1 MTILE
6 LFRYCKNEMSFTD
19 SPEFDTICI
28 FEDLLGISKS
38 KIYFNDSVA
47 TDEQIKIVE
56 DAIIHRK
63 NGEPLQY
70 ILGKWDF
77 YDLTFNV
84 GKGVLIPRPETETLV
99 DFALEK
105 IKDVKSP
112 VIYDLCAG
120 SGCIGLTIAHHRDD
134 AKVYLLEKED
144 GALKYLKINKEK
156 YNLDNAQIIQGDLF
170 NIDFS
175 QIPQADV
182 ILSNPPYIPANEID
196 GLQKEVHFEPV
207 TALNGGIDGLDFYR
221 CIAQKWIS
229 KVKKGGYVALECG
242 EEQSADI
249 IRIFD
254 GKYSEKQVIYDFN
267 NIDRIVT
274 FGI

>member
-1 MTILE
+1 MTVLE
-6 LFRYCKNEMSFTD
+6 LFRYCKDKLYFTD

-28 FEDLLGISKS
+28 FEDLLGIPKS
-38 KIYFNDSVA
+38 KVYFNDISVSS
-47 TDEQIKIVE
+47 EQINTIDNV
-56 DAIIHRK
+56 INRRK

-84 GKGVLIPRPETETLV
+84 GVGVLIPRPETETLV

-105 IKDVKSP
+105 IKDIKSP

-120 SGCIGLTIAHHRDD
+120 SGCIGLTVAYHRKD
-134 AKVYLLEKED
+134 AKVFLLEKED
-144 GALKYLKINKEK
+144 GALKYLKSNKEK
-156 YNLDNAQIIQGDLF
+156 YNLDNAYVIQGDLF
-170 NIDFS
+170 NCDFS
-175 QIPQADV
+175 NVSQADV

-196 GLQKEVHFEPV
+196 GLQKEVQFEPV
-207 TALNGGIDGLDFYR
+207 TALDGGIDGLDFYR
-221 CIAQKWIS
+221 CIAEKWTA
-229 KVKKGGYVALECG
+229 KVKNNGYIALECG
-242 EEQSADI
+242 EEQSTDI
-249 IRIFD
+249 IDIFD

>member
-1 MTILE
+1 MTIKE
-6 LFRYCKNEMSFTD
+6 LFRYCSEQLSFSD
-19 SPEFDTICI
+19 SPEFEAICI
-28 FEDLLGISKS
+28 FEDLLNISKS
-38 KIYFNDSVA
+38 KIYFDDIVV
-47 TDEQIKIVE
+47 TDEQIKTVE
-56 DAIIHRK
+56 SVINRRK

-77 YDLTFNV
+77 YDMTFNV

-105 IKDVKSP
+105 IKDIDSP

-120 SGCIGLTIAHHRDD
+120 SGCIGLTIANHRKD
-134 AKVYLLEKED
+134 AKVFLLEKED
-144 GALKYLKINKEK
+144 GALTYLKSNKEK
-156 YNLDNAQIIQGDLF
+156 YNLDNAFIIKGDLF
-170 NIDFS
+170 EVDFLNF
-175 QIPQADV
+175 PDADV
-182 ILSNPPYIPANEID
+182 ILSNPPYIPACEIES
-196 GLQKEVHFEPV
+196 LQKEVHFEPI

-221 CIAQKWIS
+221 CIAEKWIS
-229 KVKKGGYVALECG
+229 KVKKNGYIALECG
-242 EEQSADI
+242 EEQSEDI
-249 IRIFD
+249 INLFN

>member
-1 MTILE
+1 MTVLE
-6 LFRYCKNEMSFTD
+6 LYRYCKDNLPCTD
-19 SPEFDTICI
+19 SPEFDSTCI

-38 KIYFNDSVA
+38 RIYFNENIA
-47 TDEQIKIVE
+47 TGEQIDIVE
-56 DAIIHRK
+56 DVINRRK
-63 NGEPLQY
+63 KGEPLQY

-84 GKGVLIPRPETETLV
+84 GDGVLIPRPETEILV

-105 IKDVKSP
+105 IKDIKSP
-112 VIYDLCAG
+112 VIYDLCSG
-120 SGCIGLTIAHHRDD
+120 SGCIGLTVAYHRKD
-134 AKVYLLEKED
+134 AKVFLLEKED
-144 GALKYLKINKEK
+144 GALKYLKSNKEK
-156 YNLDNAQIIQGDLF
+156 YNLDNAIIIQGDLF
-170 NIDFS
+170 NCDFS
-175 QIPQADV
+175 VVSQADV

-196 GLQKEVHFEPV
+196 GLQKEVQFEPV
-207 TALNGGIDGLDFYR
+207 TALDGGIDGLDFYR
-221 CIAQKWIS
+221 CIAEKWTA
-229 KVKKGGYVALECG
+229 KVKNSGYIALECG

-249 IRIFD
+249 IEIFD